1 MYVAAK
7 TLSLLLPSSLA
18 SFLCFYYPHQ
28 TRPRCV
34 EMAIKKNKLARAFA
48 CVFSGWRSCFH
59 QRDPWREK
67 GWRSFVRSRGRERLK
82 SSCRRQKV
90 GAGKWGERG
99 GCWVGRVSSMISCIF
114 LSNLNKLFLYSFVY
128 CLHQVNDGT
137 EKFNKKMTLPTL
149 PYSCP
154 PSLALNLG
162 TSRNFFAINC
172 WLHPPLASSPPVCLQ
187 PKQA

>member
-7 TLSLLLPSSLA
+7 TLSLFLPSSLA
-18 SFLCFYYPHQ
+18 SFLCFHYPHQ

-34 EMAIKKNKLARAFA
+34 EMAVKKNKLARAFA

-67 GWRSFVRSRGRERLK
+67 GWRSFVRPGDEKDWNQVVDARKWARAGGGGGR
-82 SSCRRQKV
+82 
-90 GAGKWGERG
+90 A
-99 GCWVGRVSSMISCIF
+99 GRVSSMISCIF
-114 LSNLNKLFLYSFVY
+114 KSKLFLYSFVY
-128 CLHQVNDGT
+128 CLYQVDAWT

-154 PSLALNLG
+154 PSLAVNMG